1 MYLRSDIRADFASLS
16 TTGKALVL
24 ARLIHAETV
33 HARDAYVP
41 GEDAADG
48 VRLRKHNETVHR
60 LCGSLTALLG
70 DRVSATHSDSIVG
83 LVELVVSS
91 SPRRREEFERWI
103 VEAGGRDV
111 AET

>member
-1 MYLRSDIRADFASLS
+1 LPGDIRQDFASLS
-16 TTGKALVL
+16 TAGKALVL

-41 GEDAADG
+41 GEAAADG

-60 LCGSLTALLG
+60 LSGSLTALPG
-70 DRVSATHSDSIVG
+70 ERVSATHSDSIVG
-83 LVELVVSS
+83 MVELVASS
-91 SPRRREEFERWI
+91 SPRRREEFERWMA
-103 VEAGGRDV
+103 EA

>member
-1 MYLRSDIRADFASLS
+1 MPSDIRQDFASLS
-16 TTGKALVL
+16 TAGKAFVL

-41 GEDAADG
+41 GEAAADG

-60 LCGSLTALLG
+60 LSGVLKAVLSK
-70 DRVSATHSDSIVG
+70 RVSADHHDYM
-83 LVELVVSS
+83 VELIELITSG
-91 SPRRREEFERWI
+91 SPNRREQLERWMT
-103 VEAGGRDV
+103 EA

>member
-1 MYLRSDIRADFASLS
+1 LPSDIQEGLARLS
-16 TTGKALVL
+16 TAGKALVL

-48 VRLRKHNETVHR
+48 ARLRKHNETVHR
-60 LCGSLTALLG
+60 LSGSLTALLG
-70 DRVSATHSDSIVG
+70 ERASAPHYDAIVG
-83 LVELVVSS
+83 SVELVASR

-103 VEAGGRDV
+103 AEAGGRDV
-111 AET
+111 EET

>member
-1 MYLRSDIRADFASLS
+1 LPSDIREGFARLS

-33 HARDAYVP
+33 YARDAYTADY
-41 GEDAADG
+41 DAPDA
-48 VRLRKHNETVHR
+48 VRLREHNETVHR
-60 LCGSLTALLG
+60 LSGALMAVLSE
-70 DRVSATHSDSIVG
+70 RVSATHYDSIVG

-103 VEAGGRDV
+103 AEAGGRDV
-111 AET
+111 EET